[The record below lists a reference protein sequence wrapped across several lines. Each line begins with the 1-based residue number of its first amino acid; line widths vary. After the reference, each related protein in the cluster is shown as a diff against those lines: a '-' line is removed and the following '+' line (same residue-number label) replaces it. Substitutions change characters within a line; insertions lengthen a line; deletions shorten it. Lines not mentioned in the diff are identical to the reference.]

1 MSRLIFLLFIAV
13 FQFFSLIA
21 QQIPIYSQY
30 TFNKFLINPAMAGS
44 EGYTSVSVIARE
56 QWIGFKGTPRT
67 HAITC
72 ESRILKNSFI
82 SKSASIRK
90 KRRMSSRSGRVG
102 WGAHIYNDRNGP
114 IDRTGM
120 EGTYT
125 YHIDFSDY
133 RLSFGLT
140 GLLFQFKLN
149 SEKLIFSDDLNDEL
163 INGKKQSLYI
173 PDASFGVVLSTSKYY
188 AGISVMQLLQ
198 SAIKFGNKQDSEYSL
213 KRNFNLIGGYTYD
226 INDNLAIEPSF
237 LLKVSHPFRPQLDLT
252 TTVTYKYDYWGG
264 ISFRTGSAL
273 IIFAGTRINRYF
285 IGYAFDYNFNSLMSH
300 TIGSH
305 EIMASVKFGD
315 NARRYKWLNVY

>member
-1 MSRLIFLLFIAV
+1 MPRLILLLYIAV
-13 FQFFSLIA
+13 FQFFTLIA

-30 TFNKFLINPAMAGS
+30 TFNKFLLNPAIAGS
-44 EGYTSVSVIARE
+44 EGYTSVNVIARE

-102 WGAHIYNDRNGP
+102 WGAHLYNDKNGP
-114 IDRTGM
+114 IDRTGL
-120 EGTYT
+120 EGTYS

-133 RLSFGLT
+133 RLSFGLS
-140 GLLFQFKLN
+140 GVLFQFKLN
-149 SEKLIFSDDLNDEL
+149 SEKLIFSDDLNDDL

-173 PDASFGVVLSTSKYY
+173 PDANFGIHISTNKYY
-188 AGISVMQLLQ
+188 AGISIMQLLQ
-198 SAIKFGNKQDSEYSL
+198 SAIKFGNKYESKYSI
-213 KRNFNLIGGYTYD
+213 KRNYNLLGGYIHN
-226 INDNLAIEPSF
+226 INDNLTIEPSF

-273 IIFAGTRINRYF
+273 IIFAGTRINRYY
-285 IGYAFDYNFNSLMSH
+285 IGYAFDYNFNSLMNH